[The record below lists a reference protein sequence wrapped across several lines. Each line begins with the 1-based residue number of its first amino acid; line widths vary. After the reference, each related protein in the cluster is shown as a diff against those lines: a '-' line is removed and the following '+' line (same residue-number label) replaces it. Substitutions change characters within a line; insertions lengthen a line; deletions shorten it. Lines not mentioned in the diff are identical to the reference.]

1 MALLNQR
8 KEDGNILQYIFVDNV
23 LGKESIYVF
32 FLEYKEEFSRNRIN
46 RSKKQKLAFDTF
58 NN

>member
-32 FLEYKEEFSRNRIN
+32 FLEYKEEFSRNRIV
-46 RSKKQKLAFDTF
+46 
-58 NN
+58 